1 METQPQDD
9 LHTLDESLH
18 HLHLDIPYQ
27 PLRLDKM
34 FLRASQWRQH
44 SQVPA
49 TPQPPSPIRKH
60 KVYPLPRPQQGVS
73 PLGGLFHYTEL
84 IPCILDGFE
93 HPREWTVLARINRTV
108 GELARKSLYEHVW
121 VRPWEADPHT
131 KLVKLFETF
140 HHNPEL
146 CTLVKKLD
154 VRFFPLGLRNEQ
166 RHDLDEKVR
175 MALSRMINLEYLT
188 WTRDKSLNPE
198 LLQTIVTLPQLR
210 SLEIS
215 GHSWRYYD
223 PSLIGSMSK
232 LEDLRIMMP
241 DSNFRDS
248 LHEIIKSLSERPGGG
263 LKGLGIIHRMS
274 PLVDDT
280 LLIKMSESLENLR
293 RLTIWGCTRVT
304 KDGIGEIIRRAE
316 GLEELSVDA
325 LSHSGLTDMSHFPPL
340 PFLHTLSISISP
352 SKPLSSPSTTSNL
365 FPNSSFTSHKPIP
378 PHSCPIPSLPP
389 VPSLQSL
396 HITYSNSQIP
406 LLPHSIPFLS
416 SQLSPGNLLKL
427 SLLNFI
433 LSSDT
438 LSLLLQEFRNL
449 HELYITLPSFEP
461 VHQCFD
467 LLSQSKLKVL
477 HVNLPDRGSG
487 VEEIEGLVER
497 MKWLEEVG
505 MGNRVYEVVRTYEE
519 GMKKVELVRWGKT
532 SIPRYFQIWRG

>member
-9 LHTLDESLH
+9 LHTLDESLR
-18 HLHLDIPYQ
+18 HLRLDIPHQ

-44 SQVPA
+44 SQVPT
-49 TPQPPSPIRKH
+49 TPRPPSPVRKH

-73 PLGGLFHYTEL
+73 PLGGLFDYTEL

-198 LLQTIVTLPQLR
+198 LLQTIVLLPQLR

-223 PSLIGSMSK
+223 PSLIG
-232 LEDLRIMMP
+232 
-241 DSNFRDS
+241 
-248 LHEIIKSLSERPGGG
+248 
-263 LKGLGIIHRMS
+263 
-274 PLVDDT
+274 
-280 LLIKMSESLENLR
+280 
-293 RLTIWGCTRVT
+293 
-304 KDGIGEIIRRAE
+304 
-316 GLEELSVDA
+316 LEELGVEA

-352 SKPLSSPSTTSNL
+352 SKPLSSPTTTSNS
-365 FPNSSFTSHKPIP
+365 FPISTFTSHKPIP
-378 PHSCPIPSLPP
+378 PPSLPFPHLPP

-416 SQLSPGNLLKL
+416 CQLSPRNLLKL

-438 LSLLLQEFRNL
+438 LSLLLQEFCNL
-449 HELYITLPSFEP
+449 EELYITLPSFEP

-467 LLSQSKLKVL
+467 LLSQSNLKVL
-477 HVNLPDRGSG
+477 HINLPDRGSE
-487 VEEIEGLVER
+487 VEELEGLVER